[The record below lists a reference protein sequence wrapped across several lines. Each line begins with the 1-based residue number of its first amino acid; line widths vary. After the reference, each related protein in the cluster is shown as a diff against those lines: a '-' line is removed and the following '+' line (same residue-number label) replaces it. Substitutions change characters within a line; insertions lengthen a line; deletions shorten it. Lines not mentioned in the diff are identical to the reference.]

1 MPDGAR
7 RRFARGLLEDLRPIF
22 TPRMVLS
29 AWIPVL
35 VITVLH
41 YRTGAHHP
49 WGHDVLRRLYYL
61 PILFAAFEGGL
72 QGGVTLSVFASL
84 VYLPPAFTSLLVQ
97 DPAGALEKGL
107 EILLYNIVAIVAGL
121 LVDRERR
128 AREQQERLAKRLGDA
143 LAEQRRIEAQL
154 IRAGKLGALGEMTAG
169 IAHEIKNP
177 LHALKGTAEI
187 LRDAVPEG
195 VPERRMLELHI
206 EEIDR
211 LGQTADRF
219 LSFARPIPASLRPVE
234 PKSLIDR
241 VVSLMSTQARKEG
254 VETVVA
260 MDGVVDLPKV
270 MGDPDLL
277 AQLLL
282 NIALNGVQ
290 AMALRGGGM
299 LTFSLGAE
307 RQGGKEYVRIRVANA
322 GPPIPEENLERIFDP
337 FYTTKDGGTGLG
349 RSICSRIADEHEGTV
364 AVRNLP
370 AGGGVEFSLTLP
382 AAEGMDA
389 GQ

>member
-1 MPDGAR
+1 
-7 RRFARGLLEDLRPIF
+7 
-22 TPRMVLS
+22 
-29 AWIPVL
+29 
-35 VITVLH
+35 
-41 YRTGAHHP
+41 
-49 WGHDVLRRLYYL
+49 
-61 PILFAAFEGGL
+61 
-72 QGGVTLSVFASL
+72 
-84 VYLPPAFTSLLVQ
+84 
-97 DPAGALEKGL
+97 
-107 EILLYNIVAIVAGL
+107 VAGL

-128 AREQQERLAKRLGDA
+128 ERERQERLATRLGDA

-211 LGQTADRF
+211 LDQTADRF
-219 LSFARPIPASLRPVE
+219 LSFARPIPADRRPVE
-234 PKSLIDR
+234 PKSLIER
-241 VVSLMSTQARKEG
+241 AVSLVSTQARKEG

-260 MDGVVDLPKV
+260 TDGAVDLPKV

-290 AMALRGGGM
+290 AMAPGGGGT
-299 LTFSLGAE
+299 LTFSLGTE
-307 RQGGKEYVRIRVANA
+307 RQGGKEYVRVRVANT
-322 GPPIPEENLERIFDP
+322 GPPIPEESLERIFDP

-349 RSICSRIADEHEGTV
+349 LSICSRIADQHEGALT
-364 AVRNLP
+364 VRNLP
-370 AGGGVEFSLTLP
+370 GERGVEFSLTLP
-382 AAEGMDA
+382 AAGADD
-389 GQ
+389 G

>member
-1 MPDGAR
+1 MPDPAPRG
-7 RRFARGLLEDLRPIF
+7 FAQGLLEELRPIF

-29 AWIPVL
+29 AWIPCL

-41 YRTGAHHP
+41 YRTGAHHA

-61 PILFAAFEGGL
+61 PILFAAFAGGL
-72 QGGVTLSVFASL
+72 RGGVTVSVFASL
-84 VYLPPAFTSLLVQ
+84 VYLPHAFTSLLVQ
-97 DPAGALEKGL
+97 DPADALEKGL
-107 EILLYNIVAIVAGL
+107 EIILYNTVAVVAGL

-128 AREQQERLAKRLGDA
+128 ERERQERLAIRLGDA

-177 LHALKGTAEI
+177 LHAMKGTAEI

-234 PKSLIDR
+234 PKTLIDR
-241 VVSLMSTQARKEG
+241 VVSLVSTQARKEG
-254 VETVVA
+254 VETAVATGGPVVF
-260 MDGVVDLPKV
+260 PKV
-270 MGDPDLL
+270 TGDPDLL
-277 AQLLL
+277 VQLLL

-290 AMALRGGGM
+290 AMAPGGGGT
-299 LTFSLGAE
+299 LTFSLGTE
-307 RQGGKEYVRIRVANA
+307 RQGGKAYVQVRVANT
-322 GPPIPEENLERIFDP
+322 GPPIPEESLERVFDP

-349 RSICSRIADEHEGTV
+349 LSICSRIADQHEGALT
-364 AVRNLP
+364 VRNLP
-370 AGGGVEFSLTLP
+370 GERGVEFSLTLP
-382 AAEGMDA
+382 AAGA
-389 GQ
+389 GDG

>member
-1 MPDGAR
+1 MPDRAR
-7 RRFARGLLEDLRPIF
+7 RGFAQGLLEDLRPIF
-22 TPRMVLS
+22 TPKMVLS
-29 AWIPVL
+29 AWIPCL

-41 YRTGAHHP
+41 YRTGAHHA

-61 PILFAAFEGGL
+61 PILLAAFSGGMR
-72 QGGVTLSVFASL
+72 GGVTISVFASL
-84 VYLPPAFTSLLVQ
+84 VYLPHAFTSLLVQ
-97 DPAGALEKGL
+97 DPADALEKGL
-107 EILLYNIVAIVAGL
+107 EIILYNIVAVVAGL

-128 AREQQERLAKRLGDA
+128 ERERQERLATRLGDA

-219 LSFARPIPASLRPVE
+219 LSFARPIPADRRPVE

-241 VVSLMSTQARKEG
+241 VVSLVSTQARKEG

-260 MDGVVDLPKV
+260 TDGAVGLPKV

-277 AQLLL
+277 SQLLL

-290 AMALRGGGM
+290 AMAPGGGGT
-299 LTFSLGAE
+299 LTFSLGTE
-307 RQGGKEYVRIRVANA
+307 RQGGKEYVQVRVANT

-349 RSICSRIADEHEGTV
+349 LSICSRLADEHEGTL

-370 AGGGVEFSLTLP
+370 AGGGVEFSLIMP
-382 AAEGMDA
+382 VAEAMDA
-389 GQ
+389 GK

>member
-1 MPDGAR
+1 M
-7 RRFARGLLEDLRPIF
+7 LEDLRPVF
-22 TPRMVLS
+22 TRKMVLS
-29 AWIPVL
+29 AWIPCL

-41 YRTGAHHP
+41 YRTGAQHP

-61 PILFAAFEGGL
+61 PILFATFSGGMR
-72 QGGVTLSVFASL
+72 GGVAVSVFASQ
-84 VYLPPAFTSLLVQ
+84 VYLPHAFTSLLVQ
-97 DPAGALEKGL
+97 DPADALEKGL
-107 EILLYNIVAIVAGL
+107 EILLYNIVAVVAGL

-128 AREQQERLAKRLGDA
+128 EREQQERLATRLGDA
-143 LAEQRRIEAQL
+143 LAEQRRIERQL

-219 LSFARPIPASLRPVE
+219 LSFARPIPADRRPVE

-241 VVSLMSTQARKEG
+241 VVSLVSTQARQEG
-254 VETVVA
+254 VETV
-260 MDGVVDLPKV
+260 MSTRGDVDLPKV
-270 MGDPDLL
+270 TGDPDLL
-277 AQLLL
+277 VQLLL

-290 AMALRGGGM
+290 AMAPGGGGT
-299 LTFSLGAE
+299 LTFSLGTE
-307 RQGGKEYVRIRVANA
+307 RQGGKEYVRVCVANT
-322 GPPIPEENLERIFDP
+322 GPPVPEENLERIFDP

-349 RSICSRIADEHEGTV
+349 LSICSRIADEHEGTLS
-364 AVRNLP
+364 VRNLP
-370 AGGGVEFSLTLP
+370 GGGGVEFSLALP
-382 AAEGMDA
+382 AAEGIDVRR
-389 GQ
+389 